1 MVIII
6 LVAARR
12 GRPILGFAQR
22 GTHGPALASAPA
34 MPAANGTHVLQPRR
48 PWSTCGF
55 LRAPLGGGV
64 WAHLQPIQALTY
76 GGPSCPGP
84 KEALP
89 SASFPS
95 TPPRP
100 PNAHPWGGAA
110 PVGDPSLRLLR
121 FLVFQGALAGGGWE
135 KKPRREGEWGKQN
148 RELEGEGCG
157 WASIQLASHFP
168 PPASPLPVLAGALEA
183 GAWPRRTQCLLRVKG
198 GGRVKP
204 QHPHPQLRPVVGVGP
219 RLC

>member
-1 MVIII
+1 
-6 LVAARR
+6 
-12 GRPILGFAQR
+12 
-22 GTHGPALASAPA
+22 
-34 MPAANGTHVLQPRR
+34 MPAANGTHTFFSPGIRGPPAASLGL
-48 PWSTCGF
+48 PW
-55 LRAPLGGGV
+55 AGV
-64 WAHLQPIQALTY
+64 AHLQPIQALTY

-95 TPPRP
+95 TPPQP
-100 PNAHPWGGAA
+100 PNAHPRGGAA
-110 PVGDPSLRLLR
+110 PVEDPSLRLLR

-135 KKPRREGEWGKQN
+135 KKPWREGEWGKQN

-157 WASIQLASHFP
+157 WASIQPASHF

-198 GGRVKP
+198 GAGEATAPPPPAEACGGGGAQALLVRWLEA
-204 QHPHPQLRPVVGVGP
+204 HT
-219 RLC
+219 